1 MSVFFD
7 KPNLPDKNAS
17 VFIMSDR
24 KKEYSDALH
33 RLTGAE
39 VFTTAPVSSITGEE
53 RYHADMSIIHIGGKK
68 FISVPENSG
77 LNSTLTEHGA
87 ELYLCSGITAAS
99 PKLNAFILGNK
110 LICCKKTVSEI
121 LSGHCK
127 NNNIEILHTNQRY
140 AKCSSAIINDN
151 ALITS
156 DESIYKLC
164 VMNDI
169 DVLKIS
175 AGHIMLDGYDY
186 GFIGGCCGKI
196 SSGAIAFC
204 GDLKTHPDSD
214 NICGFLGNY
223 GIKAVS
229 LGSGQLYDTGGILPI
244 A

>member
-1 MSVFFD
+1 MKQKIFRFF
-7 KPNLPDKNAS
+7 A
-17 VFIMSDR
+17 
-24 KKEYSDALH
+24 
-33 RLTGAE
+33 
-39 VFTTAPVSSITGEE
+39 
-53 RYHADMSIIHIGGKK
+53 
-68 FISVPENSG
+68 ISF
-77 LNSTLTEHGA
+77 LIYTLM
-87 ELYLCSGITAAS
+87 Y
-99 PKLNAFILGNK
+99 
-110 LICCKKTVSEI
+110 
-121 LSGHCK
+121 
-127 NNNIEILHTNQRY
+127 Y
-140 AKCSSAIINDN
+140 
-151 ALITS
+151 
-156 DESIYKLC
+156 Y
-164 VMNDI
+164 I